1 MSDPGPSSRLPP
13 PIPYTGPSTNGHSD
27 QSDFSPPPP
36 PPKTFRVSNSP
47 IMQPTLTPTTSPP
60 LSTSSP
66 NGSPSVSG
74 GPSSPTSTTMSPSRS
89 WTRIQ
94 PQQQFVNGRGNVQLP
109 GAARQFVPSP
119 NPSLNGG
126 SPSLSNGSPTLG
138 VQKEGHQA
146 YVRRD
151 PSPGPSRLPGDSP
164 PLAGA
169 ATTAPGADGSA
180 LGFLPSQFGV
190 RQRVAIKT
198 SSRPTAPRSSLP
210 GGSSAGPAVVAG
222 AGARRGSAASA
233 LSSSATGH
241 EAGGTSPTLERAMA
255 STLPPLPHEK
265 GKAPM
270 YPTSTS
276 GHSFVTAAS
285 PAMSTDSHHSSSSAG
300 PRSSSLHPGSS
311 GSQHSSPN
319 LSAQQQQ
326 QHQSPSTSL
335 LSPSPALSHTSVL
348 DRPRP
353 RTPDPYGSGS
363 SVATFAS
370 RGGGSSY
377 AAPRPSAP
385 AALPS
390 PQAVVTPTTAGTS
403 VLDRP
408 RPKTPDASAA
418 LSATSTTPN
427 LSPTLSRSATPV
439 SNSASTTPPLA
450 HPQPQHPPAKTS
462 VLDRPRPKTPDAGAA
477 FRFGAGASADASRSS
492 TPAAASRPKTPD
504 TAGVFRFG
512 AGGED
517 AAVGAGPGS
526 GGGSVL
532 DRPRP
537 KTPDSGAVFAFQVPP
552 LAYAAPPE
560 EEETKKE
567 EPTSVLSRPRPSVT
581 SVLDRPRPKTPDA
594 QGWLDG
600 AASTVKAPP
609 RFGGVAGAHRPSDS
623 TGSFSAGSFSSH
635 SHTKG
640 STSYDSLASRTQPSG
655 LSSFTSASGTT
666 TTSNT
671 ASPARPSFDS
681 FARSGTN
688 LSSSSLASGSTSANS
703 PSKPRFGGLSSS
715 TSSSNATF
723 SDAPLL
729 NLDFDFGG
737 SPFGTSETMF
747 GLSDLLTFGS
757 GPSAAPAPSS
767 LAARSAG
774 SPEDEATTPTP
785 TTERKDLGSASTS
798 HDFAFP
804 SSNATTPTASSAL
817 VPTLST
823 SSGNSTGGGYLAAGL
838 VHSAPSASGRS
849 TPRKEP
855 PKVDLKLELELEMER
870 AIPPNRNILDANAR
884 ASMEEDRAKRV
895 RRERDDDEFEAR
907 VEGRKASLV
916 REQASISSLGS
927 VSGSGGGGTTAS
939 ISDASILSSVGGG
952 LGGSGS
958 PKPQKRRRRR
968 SLASLLSIGSANLLG
983 KDKDKDREQEREE
996 PRRSKTPEPGM
1007 RSYTPEPGMRSH
1019 TPEPGLRSRTPEPG
1033 LTSATYH
1040 QPPPQIVVP
1049 TASTFA
1055 PRLSLDKSLPPTPLS
1070 VSPAVQPSPP
1080 PSSSGHD
1087 QSAQADSPVKRT
1099 GAALGRQL
1107 SRLRNRSNPSPA
1119 PPSTAPR
1126 QPAFQVLSATTTRK
1140 VRNNQGSISS
1150 LGTAETHGSMR
1161 RDSYEFGAFPTASAP
1176 PGPFTSLAPTQPGPP
1191 PVTAPAVQPAA
1202 STSSSVPFSRRL
1214 VERFTKTSGS
1224 SSKAPQPETWT
1235 APVKDHS
1242 DPSTTAT
1249 VGPNGPT
1256 RHGRRRSSL
1265 SSLLG
1270 VNLGSSSASADG
1282 HGTLSSSTNGPK
1294 KILGMS
1300 LPAGRK
1306 SEDLLT
1312 SGRGRGPERE
1322 MRREWESPKPAA
1334 QAEQQ
1339 QQPNGGRRS
1348 FDLLTE
1354 KEAIPRRPSTDDLLT
1369 LATAKLS
1376 KFAVTDEPASSS
1388 PTAVPPLS
1396 AGPSTF
1402 ESGGLS
1408 SQGSGHSTPS
1418 DEVEDKAA
1426 AVVARAA
1433 LISRSDAGP
1442 AADVAAVSDQD
1453 VPLYGTRTAAPVLVR
1468 SDSLRTAPNKSTAVA
1483 PLPAGPSSLSTVV
1496 GTSSTETADSTP
1508 KTAQSSSAFHQHKA
1522 ADSGFSSDTTLSTA
1536 WLQLE
1541 DTLAL
1546 YNAATRENRPDR
1558 GTIINSTVLPFLKHE
1573 EDSPA
1578 PRVHELLAQRQRAI
1592 LFGWLTTLTMELREM
1607 QPAHRGACLEAVA
1620 GIAES
1625 HFFSI
1630 ASLQE
1635 DPAGQLF
1642 YHSAVVQLLDFAVD
1656 KLNDKAVY
1664 ANTLVFSGRIF
1675 ALAFFRIEGVALKL
1689 LRALPPVKRQG
1700 LKRVL
1705 DEAEVQEHK
1714 LPPANLD
1721 AFPSHL
1727 HDLCLRDFRAY
1738 ASLLLPIK
1746 KPSSEDD
1753 HYLVRDGNVE
1763 VEMSGNWLIRWTASD
1778 SDLPF
1783 AFYRAYHRQLAAQLV
1798 PFEARQNIVGQPH
1811 LPPSTIIT
1819 APGFLFVA
1827 ASLLDKA
1834 DALVHRNLRSVTSIG
1849 PNSGNFNTNDSANLS
1864 FGQKPKVLELAHR
1877 RVVATLLDVIGGP
1890 PGAPGVG
1897 PAGAAGDVEVR
1908 RHVFS
1913 GMLPVW
1919 IRACVKRTS
1928 MWDVRGVFLVLDLM
1942 EGLIYTLAYPPARS
1956 AEEEDDES
1964 ATIKPDE
1971 RYIALLAI
1979 PFLFDVLTVLLKQ
1992 ADSTVVLLRSIS
2004 FLYAHFEVFTLRP
2017 SDRKRL
2023 CEEILLDRTLFER
2036 LLLFWNAG
2044 VRGYFIRL
2052 IVWRLSRLGV
2062 VAQEQ
2067 NPNLPPDKG
2076 IVGIFNLLNVR
2087 LEAVRKRHDTL
2098 EPLDNLT
2105 DEDDYYFRPKRSTI
2119 CSTRGVKEAPWTVD
2133 ELAEPLD
2140 EEEDTL
2146 EDEEEEQEEAQELV
2160 RSLPPP
2166 PSSVGSGV
2174 SGTSSSKK
2182 GDSKAMSKV
2191 VSWLKTGLGKKQGK
2205 NSGKGS
2211 PGLPDARIDPF
2222 TVERTATV
2230 RERRGRE
2237 GSLTILDD
2245 DLSAETASQEW
2256 PSAPLPTTVETG
2268 IVPTPDSPGPH
2279 TPAAPIA
2286 DAAPATPSPTR
2297 TTFLTPNQ
2305 PFPSPSKRPGPSR
2318 TKSSRSDKRSSR
2330 SLSPA
2335 FFSFEFENGVV
2346 TRSDVDPAVAASA
2359 VAANASTTSV
2369 NTTGTSDTAFPTS
2382 PIRPTRPGDPHSA
2395 ISPRVSLRFS
2405 KRISILPP
2413 AALDLLKEANSAGP
2427 IEAVPAI
2434 PARFRQ
2440 SLMQDPG
2447 YDKKLH
2453 PYAVRGLRDYEDALD
2468 EWTEWTARLWKEEE
2482 EAGGIVGKTFVDMV
2496 PRLAVN
2502 WPLQQGE
2509 D

>member
-13 PIPYTGPSTNGHSD
+13 PIPYPGASTNGSPSP
-27 QSDFSPPPP
+27 SDFAPPP

-47 IMQPTLTPTTSPP
+47 IMQPTLTPISPP
-60 LSTSSP
+60 LTTSSP
-66 NGSPSVSG
+66 NGSSNGPSS
-74 GPSSPTSTTMSPSRS
+74 PSSPTSTSMTPSRS

-94 PQQQFVNGRGNVQLP
+94 PQQPFVNGRGNVQLP
-109 GAARQFVPSP
+109 GAAKQFIPSP
-119 NPSLNGG
+119 NGSSTG
-126 SPSLSNGSPTLG
+126 SPVINGSPALG
-138 VQKEGHQA
+138 VQREGHQA
-146 YVRRD
+146 YVRRE
-151 PSPGPSRLPGDSP
+151 PSPGPSRLPGESP

-169 ATTAPGADGSA
+169 ATVAAADGSA
-180 LGFLPSQFGV
+180 LGYLPNQFGV

-210 GGSSAGPAVVAG
+210 GGSSAGGVPGMA
-222 AGARRGSAASA
+222 ARTGSTTSTV
-233 LSSSATGH
+233 SSSAAGN
-241 EAGGTSPTLERAMA
+241 EAEGSSPTLDRSLLA
-255 STLPPLPHEK
+255 SGLPALPHEK
-265 GKAPM
+265 GKGPM
-270 YPTSTS
+270 YPNAATA
-276 GHSFVTAAS
+276 HSAMSHGTFFTAS
-285 PAMSTDSHHSSSSAG
+285 PALSTDSHYSNSSAG
-300 PRSSSLHPGSS
+300 PRSSSLQPGSS
-311 GSQHSSPN
+311 GSQRSSPN
-319 LSAQQQQ
+319 PASPTPSA
-326 QHQSPSTSL
+326 HLAPSASGH
-335 LSPSPALSHTSVL
+335 SHTSVL

-353 RTPDPYGSGS
+353 RTPDPHGSGS
-363 SVATFAS
+363 SASTFAS
-370 RGGGSSY
+370 RGGSSY
-377 AAPRPSAP
+377 AAPPPSVS
-385 AALPS
+385 AALPG
-390 PQAVVTPTTAGTS
+390 PQAAVSSTTS

-418 LSATSTTPN
+418 LSPASTTPN
-427 LSPTLSRSATPV
+427 ISPTISRSTSP
-439 SNSASTTPPLA
+439 STSTPPPVD
-450 HPQPQHPPAKTS
+450 PQAQQPPAKVS
-462 VLDRPRPKTPDAGAA
+462 VLDRPRPRTPDAGAA
-477 FRFGAGASADASRSS
+477 FRFGGSTEGSRSS
-492 TPAAASRPKTPD
+492 TPSAAGGGSRPKTPD
-504 TAGVFRFG
+504 AAGVFRFG
-512 AGGED
+512 TNGGGEGGP
-517 AAVGAGPGS
+517 AGA
-526 GGGSVL
+526 GGSVL

-552 LAYAAPPE
+552 LAYGGPVVTE
-560 EEETKKE
+560 QTKERE
-567 EPTSVLSRPRPSVT
+567 EPSSVLSRPRPSAT
-581 SVLDRPRPKTPDA
+581 SVLNRPRPKTPDA

-600 AASTVKAPP
+600 AGGGSTIKAPL
-609 RFGGVAGAHRPSDS
+609 RFGAGAGVHRPTDS
-623 TGSFSAGSFSSH
+623 TGSTSLGSFS

-655 LSSFTSASGTT
+655 LSSFTSATS
-666 TTSNT
+666 SNT

-681 FARSGTN
+681 YARSRGSP
-688 LSSSSLASGSTSANS
+688 SSSSLAPGSTSANS
-703 PSKPRFGGLSSS
+703 PAKPLFSSS
-715 TSSSNATF
+715 TTYSSSA
-723 SDAPLL
+723 APLL

-747 GLSDLLTFGS
+747 GLSDLLSFGTS
-757 GPSAAPAPSS
+757 VASSPTTVAPISS
-767 LAARSAG
+767 LTPHHSNG
-774 SPEDEATTPTP
+774 EEDATTPTP
-785 TTERKDLGSASTS
+785 TSERKDLGSALPPSANPPSADST
-798 HDFAFP
+798 F
-804 SSNATTPTASSAL
+804 SSSDPVTTSLGSSAL
-817 VPTLST
+817 APSS
-823 SSGNSTGGGYLAAGL
+823 SSGGNSYLTTSL
-838 VHSAPSASGRS
+838 VNPVSTSGRS

-870 AIPPNRNILDANAR
+870 AIPPNRSILADGR
-884 ASMEEDRAKRV
+884 SSVEDDRAKRA
-895 RRERDDDEFEAR
+895 RRDVGEDELDSRGA
-907 VEGRKASLV
+907 GRRGPHV
-916 REQASISSLGS
+916 REHGSISSLGS
-927 VSGSGGGGTTAS
+927 VTGSGGGGTTGS
-939 ISDASILSSVGGG
+939 ISDVSVMSSAAGASILGGVGTA
-952 LGGSGS
+952 GS

-983 KDKDKDREQEREE
+983 KDKEKDPEKEE
-996 PRRSKTPEPGM
+996 SRRAKTPEPGM
-1007 RSYTPEPGMRSH
+1007 RSYTPEPGMRSY
-1019 TPEPGLRSRTPEPG
+1019 TPEPGMRAGTPGPEMSRSTNQQQ
-1033 LTSATYH
+1033 
-1040 QPPPQIVVP
+1040 QPPPQIIVP

-1055 PRLSLDKSLPPTPLS
+1055 PRLSLDKSLPPTPFAP
-1070 VSPAVQPSPP
+1070 SPAPHPSPP

-1087 QSAQADSPVKRT
+1087 QSTEGTSPVKRT

-1107 SRLRNRSNPSPA
+1107 SRLRNRSNPSST
-1119 PPSTAPR
+1119 PSGQAGPR
-1126 QPAFQVLSATTTRK
+1126 QPGFQVISGSTTRK
-1140 VRNNQGSISS
+1140 SRNKKGSISS
-1150 LGTAETHGSMR
+1150 LGTSETHGSMR
-1161 RDSYEFGAFPTASAP
+1161 RDSYEFGAFPTAAAP
-1176 PGPFTSLAPTQPGPP
+1176 PAPFASLVPSQPGPP
-1191 PVTAPAVQPAA
+1191 PVAAPSAA
-1202 STSSSVPFSRRL
+1202 APSSVPFGRR
-1214 VERFTKTSGS
+1214 VFERFTKAPGP
-1224 SSKAPQPETWT
+1224 SKPQQNETWS

-1242 DPSTTAT
+1242 APSAAPS
-1249 VGPNGPT
+1249 GPNGPT

-1270 VNLGSSSASADG
+1270 VNLGGSSASADG
-1282 HGTLSSSTNGPK
+1282 HDALSASTTSNGSK

-1322 MRREWESPKPAA
+1322 MRREWESPKPIQMPA
-1334 QAEQQ
+1334 QQ
-1339 QQPNGGRRS
+1339 QQQRPIGGRRS
-1348 FDLLTE
+1348 FDLLTDRQ
-1354 KEAIPRRPSTDDLLT
+1354 AIPRRPSTDDLLT
-1369 LATAKLS
+1369 LASAKLS
-1376 KFAVTDEPASSS
+1376 KFAVDDEPSVSAASTVV
-1388 PTAVPPLS
+1388 PPPLS
-1396 AGPSTF
+1396 ADQSTF

-1408 SQGSGHSTPS
+1408 SHGSGHSTPS
-1418 DEVEDKAA
+1418 DEVEGKAA

-1442 AADVAAVSDQD
+1442 AAAAVAPSDD
-1453 VPLYGTRTAAPVLVR
+1453 DTPLYGTRTAAPVLVR
-1468 SDSLRTAPNKSTAVA
+1468 SGSLRAGQNMSATAAITSP
-1483 PLPAGPSSLSTVV
+1483 PAGPPSLSTVA
-1496 GTSSTETADSTP
+1496 GTSSAETADSTP

-1522 ADSGFSSDTTLSTA
+1522 ADSGFSSDTILSTA

-1558 GTIINSTVLPFLKHE
+1558 GTIINNTVLPFLKRE
-1573 EDSPA
+1573 EDDPA

-1607 QPAHRGACLEAVA
+1607 QPAHRGTCLEAVA

-1630 ASLQE
+1630 ASLSA
-1635 DPAGQLF
+1635 DPAGQMF

-1700 LKRVL
+1700 LKRIL
-1705 DEAEVQEHK
+1705 DEANVQETN
-1714 LPPANLD
+1714 LPSATLD
-1721 AFPSHL
+1721 AFPPHL
-1727 HDLCLRDFRAY
+1727 HDLCLRDFRVY
-1738 ASLLLPIK
+1738 TSLLLPLK
-1746 KPSSEDD
+1746 KPSGEEDRF
-1753 HYLVRDGNVE
+1753 LVRDANVE

-1783 AFYRAYHRQLAAQLV
+1783 AFYRAYHRQLASQLV
-1798 PFEARQNIVGQPH
+1798 PFEARQSIAGQPH
-1811 LPPSTIIT
+1811 LPPSAIIT

-1849 PNSGNFNTNDSANLS
+1849 PNSGAFNTNDSANLS

-1890 PGAPGVG
+1890 PSSD
-1897 PAGAAGDVEVR
+1897 PATAAGDVEVR

-1928 MWDVRGVFLVLDLM
+1928 MWDVRGVYLVLDLI
-1942 EGLIYTLAYPPARS
+1942 EGLIYTLAYPPARPT
-1956 AEEEDDES
+1956 EDDDS
-1964 ATIKPDE
+1964 DAPAPRPDE
-1971 RYIALLAI
+1971 RFIDLLAL
-1979 PFLFDVLTVLLKQ
+1979 PFIFDVLATIFKNADGTV
-1992 ADSTVVLLRSIS
+1992 TLLRALS
-2004 FLYAHFEVFTLRP
+2004 FAYAHFEVFTLRP

-2023 CEEILLDRTLFER
+2023 CEDILLDRALFER

-2052 IVWRLSRLGV
+2052 IVWRLARLGV

-2067 NPNLPPDKG
+2067 NPNLPLDEG
-2076 IVGIFNLLNVR
+2076 IVSIFNLLNVR
-2087 LEAVRKRHDTL
+2087 LEAVRKRHDAL
-2098 EPLDNLT
+2098 EPVDNLV
-2105 DEDDYYFRPKRSTI
+2105 DEEDYYFRPKRSTI

-2133 ELAEPLD
+2133 ELGEPLD
-2140 EEEDTL
+2140 EEEDAIEE
-2146 EDEEEEQEEAQELV
+2146 EDEQNPEEAQELV

-2166 PSSVGSGV
+2166 PSSIGSGV
-2174 SGTSSSKK
+2174 SGTSSKK
-2182 GDSKAMSKV
+2182 GDSKAMAKV
-2191 VSWLKTGLGKKQGK
+2191 ASWLKMGLGKKHGK
-2205 NSGKGS
+2205 NGAAGKGDQ
-2211 PGLPDARIDPF
+2211 GIPDARIEPF
-2222 TVERTATV
+2222 NVERTATL

-2237 GSLTILDD
+2237 DSLTIYDD
-2245 DLSAETASQEW
+2245 DLSAAETGSQELS
-2256 PSAPLPTTVETG
+2256 SAPLPTTVETG
-2268 IVPTPDSPGPH
+2268 IVPTGDSPGPH
-2279 TPAAPIA
+2279 TPSASVA
-2286 DAAPATPSPTR
+2286 DNPPKTPSPTK
-2297 TTFLTPNQ
+2297 TTFLTPSQ
-2305 PFPSPSKRPGPSR
+2305 PFPSPSRRPGPSR
-2318 TKSSRSDKRSSR
+2318 TKSSRSEKRSSR

-2335 FFSFEFENGVV
+2335 FFSFEFENGIV
-2346 TRSDVDPAVAASA
+2346 TRSDVDPS

-2369 NTTGTSDTAFPTS
+2369 NTTATSDTQFPTS

-2413 AALDLLKEANSAGP
+2413 AALDLLKEAGP

-2440 SLMQDPG
+2440 SEKQDQG

-2482 EAGGIVGKTFVDMV
+2482 EAGGVIGKTFVDMV